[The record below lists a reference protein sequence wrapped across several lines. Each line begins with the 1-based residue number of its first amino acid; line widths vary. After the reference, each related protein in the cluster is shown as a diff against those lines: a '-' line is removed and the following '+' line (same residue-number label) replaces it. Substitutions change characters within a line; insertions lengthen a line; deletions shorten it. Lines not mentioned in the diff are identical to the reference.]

1 MVYNP
6 PLAAKFYGK
15 RPLLILHR
23 LVQLAFSGFPLG
35 ASLFVDK
42 YITKK
47 LDDEPT
53 KKTRAKT
60 LLTFVEN
67 NGCTYIKIGQALSV
81 REDIIDAAYAK
92 ELSQLQDRV
101 PPFESNLAK
110 SILASEVGS
119 ITSTFTK
126 ISDAPVASAS
136 IGQVYKATTAD
147 GKEVA
152 VKVQRPNVVNV
163 IALDLHIVR
172 TFAPIYQKITKATT
186 DLQALSDEWGRGFIA
201 ELNYENEAA
210 NTKSF
215 QAQMTKK
222 GLTAVTSP
230 TVVDSLSSS
239 RVLTTE
245 WVEGT
250 RLDRSTS
257 SDVTTLCAV
266 ALNAYLVMLLETGT
280 LHCDPHPGNLLR
292 TTDGKLC
299 ILDWG
304 MTLEVQPDLQLS
316 LLEFIS
322 HLTSEQ
328 YEEIPSD
335 FVKLDFLKAEKE
347 EFVRASGFLEPLTY
361 MLKQAGQGGGGKKGI
376 CLQADD
382 DFSIINSCFP
392 YVAKRLLSDDSDRA
406 RVALKNMVYGASSST
421 IDETTVVDMLDGF
434 ESFERTSKSSKDDDE
449 ATVALAREG
458 ADL

>member
-1 MVYNP
+1 MRLLGKYPKHSSSLFPFRILALFVHKNQFIEMMFVHAISLLLALSFIVSCEAFSPRVWVRKGTRAPRPLFVRSADSPWPPPLSLELNVRSSLEDVQSFVSSSSSHDLLERITTVVPKNLPQILPKSPLSSTPLSTLYDAFCDTALAGAHPPALVFLLVPLLSLTIATAFTPIEYPTSLPYGDAMVYNP

-163 IALDLHIVR
+163 IGETRSESEKRQIGKKARTVRIVAHI
-172 TFAPIYQKITKATT
+172 
-186 DLQALSDEWGRGFIA
+186 
-201 ELNYENEAA
+201 A
-210 NTKSF
+210 NRID
-215 QAQMTKK
+215 
-222 GLTAVTSP
+222 
-230 TVVDSLSSS
+230 VD
-239 RVLTTE
+239 
-245 WVEGT
+245 
-250 RLDRSTS
+250 
-257 SDVTTLCAV
+257 
-266 ALNAYLVMLLETGT
+266 ETG
-280 LHCDPHPGNLLR
+280 HCVDNNQHHRRQAINLQ
-292 TTDGKLC
+292 T
-299 ILDWG
+299 
-304 MTLEVQPDLQLS
+304 P
-316 LLEFIS
+316 
-322 HLTSEQ
+322 
-328 YEEIPSD
+328 
-335 FVKLDFLKAEKE
+335 
-347 EFVRASGFLEPLTY
+347 
-361 MLKQAGQGGGGKKGI
+361 
-376 CLQADD
+376 
-382 DFSIINSCFP
+382 
-392 YVAKRLLSDDSDRA
+392 
-406 RVALKNMVYGASSST
+406 
-421 IDETTVVDMLDGF
+421 
-434 ESFERTSKSSKDDDE
+434 
-449 ATVALAREG
+449 
-458 ADL
+458 

>member
-1 MVYNP
+1 M
-6 PLAAKFYGK
+6 
-15 RPLLILHR
+15 
-23 LVQLAFSGFPLG
+23 
-35 ASLFVDK
+35 
-42 YITKK
+42 
-47 LDDEPT
+47 
-53 KKTRAKT
+53 
-60 LLTFVEN
+60 
-67 NGCTYIKIGQALSV
+67 
-81 REDIIDAAYAK
+81 
-92 ELSQLQDRV
+92 
-101 PPFESNLAK
+101 
-110 SILASEVGS
+110 
-119 ITSTFTK
+119 
-126 ISDAPVASAS
+126 
-136 IGQVYKATTAD
+136 
-147 GKEVA
+147 
-152 VKVQRPNVVNV
+152 
-163 IALDLHIVR
+163 R

-361 MLKQAGQGGGGKKGI
+361 MLKQAGQGGGGKK
-376 CLQADD
+376 
-382 DFSIINSCFP
+382 
-392 YVAKRLLSDDSDRA
+392 V
-406 RVALKNMVYGASSST
+406 ST
-421 IDETTVVDMLDGF
+421 GQEV
-434 ESFERTSKSSKDDDE
+434 RK
-449 ATVALAREG
+449 
-458 ADL
+458 